1 MSKQSLLLACTAFLL
16 AGVAQA
22 AATEAQ
28 AGPERPSLDQ
38 REAPAPTASDDTKDA
53 SGNMTA
59 KEGGQALPPD
69 ARPAL
74 ANSGDCGG
82 N

>member
-1 MSKQSLLLACTAFLL
+1 MSKQSLLLACTALL
-16 AGVAQA
+16 FAGVAQA

-28 AGPERPSLDQ
+28 AGPEHPALDQ

-59 KEGGQALPPD
+59 KEGGKAWPPD

-74 ANSGDCGG
+74 ANGGDCGG